1 MLIALQ
7 EGSAQHL
14 WNSKAQS
21 VCALE
26 LHSDYTQPVLN
37 SKYAFICE
45 MCLTMWVEH
54 MYVTTCEYRLNKLF
68 LYLLCKCSGVQT
80 LDIHYKYKKG
90 PHSSFFIRYSP
101 KVSLSSAT
109 WHHNPLPY
117 LLGLPSILRMEAE
130 KAWNKAWSYNS
141 TFVWNVRKKKKT
153 CLENIFSFGLV
164 SSLMPRLPCPCGKH
178 LVVWFEFLNCHIAM
192 SGKCIIIVPRMQFP
206 LLAAWLLCNPTFK
219 QSATFPNHQ
228 HISRLWKNWQTFSFQ
243 SPTLR

>member
-1 MLIALQ
+1 MHLYVNNVSRTHVRNNMWVQIEQAVLILALQ
-7 EGSAQHL
+7 ML
-14 WNSKAQS
+14 WCPNLGHTLQVQERASLKFLHQVLPQS
-21 VCALE
+21 V
-26 LHSDYTQPVLN
+26 
-37 SKYAFICE
+37 FIICH
-45 MCLTMWVEH
+45 LTSQR
-54 MYVTTCEYRLNKLF
+54 T
-68 LYLLCKCSGVQT
+68 
-80 LDIHYKYKKG
+80 
-90 PHSSFFIRYSP
+90 
-101 KVSLSSAT
+101 
-109 WHHNPLPY
+109 LPY

-164 SSLMPRLPCPCGKH
+164 SSLMPRLPCPCGEH
-178 LVVWFEFLNCHIAM
+178 LVVWFKFLNCHIAM

-206 LLAAWLLCNPTFK
+206 LLAAWLLCNPAFK